1 MKAFVFVFCVLFSSL
16 ASAAP
21 AAFSNA
27 LEYESLSEEQR
38 QLFLSYTFGVG
49 QGLQLANVV
58 LEKNGK
64 EPLYCASMKLS
75 LTVQNYQMI
84 FEKELKKHLKIYRE
98 VSGNEP
104 FPVEVVLLA
113 GLKSTFPCKK

>member
-16 ASAAP
+16 SSAA
-21 AAFSNA
+21 FNNA

-49 QGLQLANVV
+49 RGLQLANVM
-58 LEKNGK
+58 LEQNGK
-64 EPLYCASMKLS
+64 ELLYCASKKLS

-84 FEKELKKHLKIYRE
+84 FEEELKKHLKFYRE
-98 VSGNEP
+98 ASGNEP
-104 FPVEVVLLA
+104 YPVEIVLLA